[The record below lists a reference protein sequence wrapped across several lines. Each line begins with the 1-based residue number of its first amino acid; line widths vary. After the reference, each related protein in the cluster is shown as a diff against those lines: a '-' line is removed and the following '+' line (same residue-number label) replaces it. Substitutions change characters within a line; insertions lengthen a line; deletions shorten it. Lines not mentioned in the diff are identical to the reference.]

1 MTKYSRDEF
10 DQVPETSDRHG
21 VHRAHMAASKS
32 SGLGLIIL
40 ATVLALAVGVLS
52 FFVLPLLGAGGA
64 STELQATAAPSAKSA
79 SPNAATKTAEATD
92 DAREPTVD
100 AAGEATKPAK
110 EPTADATTEP
120 AEEPIE
126 EPTDEAAEADAAVNK
141 AAPVLIFNSVGV
153 SGLGGAVSQTV
164 TSDGWAVGVVDNWQG
179 APPANSVIFYN
190 PGQSANAQALGELLG
205 ISDLRETGQGAVSE
219 YVTVVLGPGFRQNG

>member
-79 SPNAATKTAEATD
+79 SPHAAEETTEATE
-92 DAREPTVD
+92 DASEPTVD
-100 AAGEATKPAK
+100 AAGEATETAA
-110 EPTADATTEP
+110 EPSADATTEP
-120 AEEPIE
+120 AEEPA
-126 EPTDEAAEADAAVNK
+126 DAAAAVNK
-141 AAPVLIFNSVGV
+141 ADPVLIFNSVGV
-153 SGLGGAVSQTV
+153 TGLGGAVSQTV

-179 APPANSVIFYN
+179 TPMANSVIFYN
-190 PGQSANAQALGELLG
+190 PGQGANAQALGELLG
-205 ISDLRETGQGAVSE
+205 ITDLRETAQGAVSE
-219 YVTVVLGPGFRQNG
+219 YVTVVLGPGFQQNS

>member
-179 APPANSVIFYN
+179 APPANSVIFYI
-190 PGQSANAQALGELLG
+190 PARAPMRRRWASSWASPTCAKQGREQSP
-205 ISDLRETGQGAVSE
+205 SMS
-219 YVTVVLGPGFRQNG
+219 PWC

>member
-79 SPNAATKTAEATD
+79 SPSASEEAA
-92 DAREPTVD
+92 EPTEDVSEPAVD
-100 AAGEATKPAK
+100 AAGTATEAAEEPLDEPTTKPAA
-110 EPTADATTEP
+110 EPT
-120 AEEPIE
+120 EEPV
-126 EPTDEAAEADAAVNK
+126 DEAAEAAAAVNK
-141 AAPVLIFNSVGV
+141 ADPVLIFNSVGV

-179 APPANSVIFYN
+179 TPMANSVIFYN
-190 PGQSANAQALGELLG
+190 PGQGANAQALGELLG
-205 ISDLRETGQGAVSE
+205 INDLRETGPGAVSE
-219 YVTVVLGPGFRQNG
+219 YVTVVLGPGFQQNG

>member
-10 DQVPETSDRHG
+10 DQVPETSDRSG

-32 SGLGLIIL
+32 NGLGLIIL

-64 STELQATAAPSAKSA
+64 STELQSTAAPSAKSA
-79 SPNAATKTAEATD
+79 SPNAAEATAEATD
-92 DAREPTVD
+92 GASEATVN
-100 AAGEATKPAK
+100 AAGEATETTDEPA
-110 EPTADATTEP
+110 EDPTTEP
-120 AEEPIE
+120 AEEPAE
-126 EPTDEAAEADAAVNK
+126 EPSDEAAEAVMAVNK
-141 AAPVLIFNSVGV
+141 ADPVLIFNSVGV

-179 APPANSVIFYN
+179 TPLANSVIFYT
-190 PGQSANAQALGELLG
+190 PGQDANAHALGELLG
-205 ISDLRETGQGAVSE
+205 ITDLRETGQGAVSE
-219 YVTVVLGPGFRQNG
+219 YVTVVLGPGFQQNS

>member
-79 SPNAATKTAEATD
+79 SPNAAEETAEATD
-92 DAREPTVD
+92 DAGEPTVD
-100 AAGEATKPAK
+100 AAGEATEPAE
-110 EPTADATTEP
+110 EPTEEATTEP
-120 AEEPIE
+120 AEEPV
-126 EPTDEAAEADAAVNK
+126 DEAAVNK
-141 AAPVLIFNSVGV
+141 ADPVLIFNSVGV
-153 SGLGGAVSQTV
+153 TGLGGVVSQTV

-179 APPANSVIFYN
+179 TPMANSVIFYN

-205 ISDLRETGQGAVSE
+205 ISDLRETGQGAVAE
-219 YVTVVLGPGFRQNG
+219 YVTVVLGPGFQQNG